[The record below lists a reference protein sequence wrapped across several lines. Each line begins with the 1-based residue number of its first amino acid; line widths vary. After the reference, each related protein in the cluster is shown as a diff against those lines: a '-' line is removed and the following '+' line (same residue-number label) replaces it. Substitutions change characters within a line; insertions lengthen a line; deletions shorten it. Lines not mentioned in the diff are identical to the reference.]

1 MIVKAKEWASGA
13 ISILFLAGIFVV
25 PAYLSST
32 AENKA
37 SAEPVC
43 TTQTIPYESER
54 QDSYDYDIG
63 YESIETYGQS
73 GIKEVCKDSEGN
85 TVSEEITEEP
95 ITEVTIVG
103 TREEEPETEY
113 YAEDNYTRSGAICND
128 GSYSS
133 ATGRGACSWHGG
145 VAQWQY

>member
-13 ISILFLAGIFVV
+13 ISILFLAGIFIV

-43 TTQTIPYESER
+43 SSEAIPYESER
-54 QDSYDYDIG
+54 RDDPDYDIG
-63 YESIETYGQS
+63 YETVETYGEN
-73 GIKEVCKDSEGN
+73 GEKEICKDSDGN
-85 TVSEEITEEP
+85 IVSEETITEP
-95 ITEVTIVG
+95 IREVTLVG